1 MTPETRRRGRRGEK
15 GDVVVNRVAVR
26 RGVAVTTLAMF
37 ALVLAAPAI
46 AMEAPADE
54 AAAEEATEHEEASE
68 HGAAEKEEVT
78 AASATVQLGGF
89 IAAALCVG
97 ISVIGAA
104 WAVAKVGTAAMGAVA
119 EKPELMGRS
128 MVYVGLAEG
137 LAIYG
142 LIIAIMIL
150 GKL

>member
-1 MTPETRRRGRRGEK
+1 MSAT
-15 GDVVVNRVAVR
+15 VVSFC
-26 RGVAVTTLAMF
+26 AM
-37 ALVLAAPAI
+37 PAM
-46 AMEAPADE
+46 AQEEPAHG
-54 AAAEEATEHEEASE
+54 AAAE
-68 HGAAEKEEVT
+68 
-78 AASATVQLGGF
+78 ATVIAANTQPESSAMLYIGGF
-89 IAAALCVG
+89 LAAALCVSV
-97 ISVIGAA
+97 SVIGAA

>member
-1 MTPETRRRGRRGEK
+1 MRRCLSAAMLVAA
-15 GDVVVNRVAVR
+15 VVLSGAP
-26 RGVAVTTLAMF
+26 ALAQED
-37 ALVLAAPAI
+37 AAHAPAAP
-46 AMEAPADE
+46 
-54 AAAEEATEHEEASE
+54 
-68 HGAAEKEEVT
+68 EKEII
-78 AASATVQLGGF
+78 AAKTQPDSSATLYIGGF
-89 IAAALCVG
+89 LAAALCVG
-97 ISVIGAA
+97 VSVIGAA